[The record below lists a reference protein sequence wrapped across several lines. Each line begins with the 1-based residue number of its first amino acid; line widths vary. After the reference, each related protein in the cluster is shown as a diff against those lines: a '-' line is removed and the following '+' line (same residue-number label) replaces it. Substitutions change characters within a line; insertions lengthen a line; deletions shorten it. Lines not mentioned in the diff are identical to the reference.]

1 MKKRLISLL
10 LAFSMVISLL
20 PVGAFADNDTVNI
33 WITDNYP
40 DASQKGTQAVSLDQ
54 TGGDWYFTP
63 SADPSKPEDGVL
75 TLCGNGKSY
84 NFGINEL
91 DCKVVIY
98 SRVSRCSTID
108 GGYFNNSVECQGGVE
123 IRSGMYYNSVTLTP
137 HTDEYTN
144 FITNGTFWGNV
155 IATGTQIT
163 NGSFFGNVTLYEG
176 TTIQNGTANGAV
188 PRFFSGS
195 SAGSQPIVKNFSGVI
210 AGGRFWVPVEG
221 EVTCGIFQEKPA
233 QIAAGSHTWTLT
245 TKSGT
250 YGFNAELMPLTS
262 GSPLYV
268 VGTDARNDLAY
279 DPTARAKYINGSE
292 GSAYHNG
299 TQYSIKAADGGDAG
313 TLYLC
318 KTNGS
323 YRPNFYL
330 FEIKGDATV
339 AFEEILNPLVIDE
352 SGYPDLS
359 NGGTLEVTASE
370 TNNVWAFT
378 PSPTEN
384 PADGVLTLYKGEFNL
399 QNPVTCKVALSG
411 TSSSSYASIA
421 DGIFK
426 NTVTVNENS
435 FLVGGIYAGDVVLST
450 SNTYLH
456 SGLFATLPTGL
467 KSTNHYWKLTAS
479 GDDHYMFNDAL
490 TLDSTHPLYLASS
503 YANEGYHSF
512 TAKITDSDLN
522 YANRIEIK
530 NTATTIYE
538 NDTRCGTIK
547 RVTGGYSFDLGASA
561 TVLLQSSL
569 LSLEIEADG
578 YPNGTAGGTTAKS
591 GDGWSFTPSTDAAHP
606 ENGVLTLTGSDMDLG
621 STPVA
626 CKVVLSGTSSSN
638 YASIASGEF
647 NNTVTLEK
655 YATLKN
661 GTYNGAVSF
670 NSPTTSITNGTFNAE
685 VKTDYRQFDNDTPK
699 ISGGAFNSAVDFP
712 QGVYISGGTFEAPVT
727 TENGFSCI
735 SGGIFKDTVTVSKG
749 YVSGGIFAG
758 TVTLSESGGRYGGL
772 YQELPNETLDDGSEA
787 TTLIWTLTTS
797 GEDSYT
803 FNDLLTLDSTHRLYL
818 AAPSDSYNYEF
829 YITGSNLKYANQI
842 KISDNTTITADGA
855 PCGSITAATNRYE
868 FALSQSATVLLQS
881 ALDPLEIDETGY
893 PKGTEGGAI
902 AKSGEGW
909 SYAPYMAPAEGAA
922 KGLLT
927 LTEDGANSGIFN
939 TINSDQPALCD
950 VVVNANVTLRSGS
963 FAGTVTNYGILD
975 GGTFSGKVTVK
986 LPRSFRNYPTIKSGT
1001 FTEASNVTLD
1011 SSYTYIE
1018 GGTFRG
1024 TVTNKGR
1031 IKGGAFYDTVTNVA
1045 HAAGEYAVVIE
1056 TGEFYGP
1063 VINNDYIQNGTFTGE
1078 VTNSGTIR
1086 DGTFGGIVT
1095 NNNTVNGGTFNGEV
1109 LNGASGT
1116 LKSGTFTGS
1125 VTNNGRIVGS
1135 DSTYTGSVTNRGTI
1149 ESGTFE
1155 GSVKNYGTLMGGTF
1169 SGEVQN
1175 DIDPDHPDRSGIICF
1190 STEDGVYAPPLF
1202 TETSTVTNT
1211 GATIQDGT
1219 FLGTVNGMVEG
1230 GVYVQK
1236 PTSEKPISRMTYRY
1250 QGSDGNGK
1258 AGALTI
1264 NYKIPD
1270 AAYVV
1275 NSDTTH
1281 VFVTLTNL
1289 ASPLVNI
1296 NGETFSETTCGPTR
1310 TWALHGKLPNND
1322 EPIILNKATSLAAGD
1337 LIVNLPGGE
1346 SHKVVYNGQPHE
1358 ATIELVSDALD
1369 YLLDKYETVQTEDGG
1384 RALKIYY
1391 RYPTGERKADP
1402 PTEIGT
1408 YEVLYKK
1415 IVDQTYY
1422 GNGRVFEITENSHSV
1437 TVTDGFIVKV
1447 EHPGAADTNDTT
1459 GDGTTEEPISTATV
1473 QYGDKVT
1480 VTIDASKFPS
1490 GMVFDR
1496 WETTPVD
1503 LPLIPADGESYKTVT
1518 FTMPAEDVT
1527 LRAVP
1532 CTVEEKAASGGSSP
1546 LGTAA
1551 LVVVGGAAAGVLVW
1565 QGYEL
1570 GTELYLHSVLP
1581 SGVAIPETRGQLA
1594 VVLWQ
1599 AAGSPAPAAPLAPD
1613 AADTQKALAWVV
1625 EHALLEDKTG
1635 NFDPREPVNKTEV
1648 IRAWNKLNHQGLAKQ
1663 AK

>member
-20 PVGAFADNDTVNI
+20 PVGAFADNDMVNI
-33 WITDNYP
+33 SITGNYP
-40 DASQKGTQAVSLDQ
+40 TESQKGTRAVSVSE
-54 TGGDWYFTP
+54 TGGDWFFTP
-63 SADPSKPEDGVL
+63 DPVNPKDGVL
-75 TLCGNGKSY
+75 TLCGDSKSY
-84 NFGINEL
+84 NFGINDL

-98 SRVSRCSTID
+98 SRKPKCSTID

-123 IRSGMYYNSVTLTP
+123 IRGGTYRNSVTLIP
-137 HTDEYTN
+137 HTNEYTN
-144 FITNGTFWGNV
+144 FITNGVFWDDV
-155 IATGTQIT
+155 AASSTQIT
-163 NGSFFGNVTLYEG
+163 GGSFFGNVMLYNG

-188 PRFFSGS
+188 PLFFSGS

-210 AGGRFWVPVEG
+210 AGGRFWVSVEG
-221 EVTCGIFQEKPA
+221 EVTRGIFQEKPA
-233 QIAAGSHTWTLT
+233 QIAPGSHTWTLT

-250 YGFNAELMPLTS
+250 YGFNAEHMPLTS

-268 VGTDARNDLAY
+268 VGTETRGHWNDLAY
-279 DPTARAKYINGSE
+279 DPTARATYINGST
-292 GSAYHNG
+292 GSAYDNG
-299 TQYSIKAADGGDAG
+299 TQYSIKAADGSDAG

-318 KTNGS
+318 RTNSS

-359 NGGTLEVTASE
+359 NGGTVAVTAAQ

-378 PSPTEN
+378 PSTTGN
-384 PADGVLTLYKGEFNL
+384 PADGTLTLYKGEFDL
-399 QNPVTCKVALSG
+399 QNPVACKVALSG
-411 TSSSSYASIA
+411 GTGSGNSASIVG
-421 DGIFK
+421 GIFK

-435 FLVGGIYAGDVVLST
+435 FLVGGIYADDVVLSS
-450 SNTYLH
+450 SNIYLH
-456 SGLFATLPTGL
+456 GGLFAKLPQGL
-467 KSTNHYWKLTAS
+467 MRTNLYWKLTAS
-479 GDDHYMFNDAL
+479 GEDRYTFNDAL
-490 TLDSTHPLYLASS
+490 TLSADNPLYLASS
-503 YANEGYHSF
+503 YSNENYTAF
-512 TAKITDSDLN
+512 TAKITGSALN
-522 YANRIEIK
+522 YANQTEIK
-530 NTATTIYE
+530 NTATLIYE
-538 NDTRCGTIK
+538 NGTKCGTIK
-547 RVTGGYSFDLGASA
+547 PGTGGYSFKLGASA
-561 TVLLQSSL
+561 TVLLQSSRL
-569 LSLEIEADG
+569 PLEIEANG
-578 YPNGTAGGTTAKS
+578 YPVGTEGGRIAKS
-591 GDGWSFTPSTDAAHP
+591 GNGWSFTPSTDAAHP
-606 ENGVLTLTGSDMDLG
+606 EDGVLTLTGSGMELG

-626 CKVVLSGTSSSN
+626 CKVVLKGASDNS
-638 YASIASGEF
+638 YASIASGVF
-647 NNTVTLEK
+647 NNTVTLK
-655 YATLKN
+655 LYASLEN
-661 GTYNGAVSF
+661 GTYNGPVSLE
-670 NSPTTSITNGTFNAE
+670 TSYSFIYDGTFNNT
-685 VKTDYRQFDNDTPK
+685 VTST
-699 ISGGAFNSAVDFP
+699 SGV
-712 QGVYISGGTFEAPVT
+712 ISGGTFNKPVT
-727 TENGFSCI
+727 SNYIIFN
-735 SGGIFKDTVTVSKG
+735 GIFKDTVTLGELG
-749 YVSGGIFAG
+749 YLSGGIYAG
-758 TVTLSESGGRYGGL
+758 NVVLHTPNNYLHGGL
-772 YQELPNETLDDGSEA
+772 FATLPKGLKNENLY
-787 TTLIWTLTTS
+787 WKLTTS
-797 GEDSYT
+797 GNDSYT
-803 FNDLLTLDSTHRLYL
+803 FGDVLTLNEDCPLYL
-818 AAPSDSYNYEF
+818 ASSYTAEYASSNTTKYP
-829 YITGSNLKYANQI
+829 ITSSAHDLKYANQI
-842 KISDNTTITADGA
+842 ALSSTGDTSITADGT
-855 PCGSITAATNRYE
+855 PCGTITAGTDGYQ
-868 FALSQSATVLLQS
+868 FALTKRATVLLQS
-881 ALDPLEIDETGY
+881 ALDPLVIDETGY
-893 PKGTEGGAI
+893 PVGTNGG
-902 AKSGEGW
+902 KNEYTGEGW
-909 SYAPYMAPAEGAA
+909 SYAQYMAPAEGAA

-927 LTEDGANSGIFN
+927 LSSGTF
-939 TINSDQPALCD
+939 TINSDVTTKCNVRVSAD
-950 VVVNANVTLRSGS
+950 VTLSSGS
-963 FAGTVTNYGILD
+963 FAGTVTCYGMID
-975 GGTFSGKVTVK
+975 GGTFSGNVNVEF
-986 LPRSFRNYPTIKSGT
+986 PNGVVFSNYPTIQSGT
-1001 FTEASNVTLD
+1001 FTETSEVTVD
-1011 SSYTYIE
+1011 SIYTYIKD
-1018 GGTFRG
+1018 GTFNG
-1024 TVTNKGR
+1024 TVTNKGN
-1031 IKGGAFYDTVTNVA
+1031 IKGGTFYGTVTNKYHIKGGEFYGTVTNDA
-1045 HAAGEYAVVIE
+1045 HAAGEYPAVIE
-1056 TGEFYGP
+1056 TGEFHGP
-1063 VINNDYIQNGTFTGE
+1063 VINGGYI
-1078 VTNSGTIR
+1078 TN
-1086 DGTFGGIVT
+1086 GTFGGKVT

-1109 LNGASGT
+1109 LNTASGT
-1116 LKSGTFTGS
+1116 LNGGTFTGS

-1250 QGSDGNGK
+1250 QDSEGNGK
-1258 AGALTI
+1258 TGALTI
-1264 NYKIPD
+1264 NYEIKD

-1289 ASPLVNI
+1289 ASPLENI
-1296 NGETFSETTCGPTR
+1296 NGETFSETACGLR
-1310 TWALHGKLPNND
+1310 TWALHRKLPKNA

-1346 SHKVVYNGQPHE
+1346 SRKVPYDGQPHE

-1369 YLLDKYETVQTEDGG
+1369 YLLNDSYGYETVPTEDGG
-1384 RALKIYY
+1384 RTLKIYY
-1391 RYPTGERKADP
+1391 KYSDGSGIKDTA

-1408 YEVLYKK
+1408 YEVLYRGHS
-1415 IVDQTYY
+1415 TYY
-1422 GNGRVFEITENSHSV
+1422 GNGRVFEITENIHKV

-1447 EHPGAADTNDTT
+1447 EHPGAVDTDDTT
-1459 GDGTTEEPISTATV
+1459 GDGTTEDPISTATV
-1473 QYGDKVT
+1473 QYGDTVT

-1613 AADTQKALAWVV
+1613 AADTQKAMAWVV

-1635 NFDPREPVNKTEV
+1635 NFDPREPVNKTDV
-1648 IRAWNKLNHQGLAKQ
+1648 IRAWNQLNKQGLAQQ

>member
-54 TGGDWYFTP
+54 TGGDWFFTP
-63 SADPSKPEDGVL
+63 SADPSKPQDGVL

-84 NFGINEL
+84 NFGSDDL

-98 SRVSRCSTID
+98 SRTSRCSTIE

-123 IRSGMYYNSVTLTP
+123 IRGGMYRNSVTLTP
-137 HTDEYTN
+137 HTNEYTN
-144 FITNGTFWGNV
+144 FITNGTFYGDV
-155 IATGTQIT
+155 SATGTTIT
-163 NGSFFGNVTLYEG
+163 NGSFFGNVTLNDG
-176 TTIQNGTANGAV
+176 TTIYNGTARNAV
-188 PRFFSGS
+188 PRFFSNTV
-195 SAGSQPIVKNFSGVI
+195 VKNLSGVI
-210 AGGRFWVPVEG
+210 AGGCFCGPVQG

-233 QIAAGSHTWTLT
+233 QIASGSHTWTLT

-250 YGFNAELMPLTS
+250 YGFNISSMTLTS

-268 VGTDARNDLAY
+268 VGTYPKGNWNDLAY
-279 DPTARAKYINGSE
+279 DPTDAKTAKYINGST

-299 TQYSIKAADGGDAG
+299 TQYSIKAADGSDAG

-318 KTNGS
+318 DRNGS
-323 YRPNFYL
+323 GRTNFYY
-330 FEIKGDATV
+330 FDIKGDATV
-339 AFEEILNPLVIDE
+339 AFEESLNPLAIDE

-359 NGGTLEVTASE
+359 NGGTVEVTAAQ
-370 TNNVWAFT
+370 TNNVWSFT
-378 PSPTEN
+378 PSTDPSHLEN
-384 PADGVLTLYKGEFNL
+384 GTLTLYKGEFNL
-399 QNPVTCKVALSG
+399 QNPVACKVALSG
-411 TSSSSYASIA
+411 GTGSSYASIT

-435 FLVGGIYAGDVVLST
+435 FLVSGIYADDVVLSP

-456 SGLFATLPTGL
+456 GGLFAKLPTGL
-467 KSTNHYWKLTAS
+467 NHSNHYWTLTAS
-479 GDDHYMFNDAL
+479 GNDSYTFNDAL

-512 TAKITDSDLN
+512 TAKITGSDLK

-530 NTATTIYE
+530 NTATPIYE
-538 NDTRCGTIK
+538 NGTRCGTIK
-547 RVTGGYSFDLGASA
+547 PGTGGYSFDLGASG

-569 LSLEIEADG
+569 LPLEIEANG
-578 YPNGTAGGTTAKS
+578 YPNGTEGGKISKS

-606 ENGVLTLTGSDMDLG
+606 ENGVLTLTGSGMELG

-626 CKVVLSGTSSSN
+626 CKVALKGTDSN
-638 YASIASGEF
+638 HASIASGVF
-647 NNTVTLEK
+647 NNTVTLEL
-655 YATLKN
+655 YASLEN
-661 GTYNGAVSF
+661 GTYNGAVSSNGTSYIYGGTF
-670 NSPTTSITNGTFNAE
+670 NNTVDFDYGFICGGTFNKPVSSNLNITNG
-685 VKTDYRQFDNDTPK
+685 
-699 ISGGAFNSAVDFP
+699 
-712 QGVYISGGTFEAPVT
+712 
-727 TENGFSCI
+727 
-735 SGGIFKDTVTVSKG
+735 IFMDTVTLKYPGILV
-749 YVSGGIFAG
+749 GGIYAG
-758 TVTLSESGGRYGGL
+758 DVKLSNEFRHGGL
-772 YQELPNETLDDGSEA
+772 FAKLPDDLQA
-787 TTLIWTLTTS
+787 DNLVWTLTAS
-797 GEDSYT
+797 GDDSYT
-803 FNDLLTLDSTHRLYL
+803 FGGALTLDKDHPLYL
-818 AAPSDSYNYEF
+818 ASSYTAQYASSNTTKYP
-829 YITGSNLKYANQI
+829 ITSSAHDLKYANQI
-842 KISDNTTITADGA
+842 ALSSTGDTSITADGT
-855 PCGSITAATNRYE
+855 PCGTITAGTDGYR
-868 FALSQSATVLLQS
+868 FKLTKTATVLLQS
-881 ALDPLEIDETGY
+881 ALDPLVIDETGY
-893 PKGTEGGAI
+893 PKGTVGGTQ

-909 SYAPYMAPAEGAA
+909 SYAPYMAYGPDAA

-927 LTEDGANSGIFN
+927 LTEDDSNGDTDTSFDS
-939 TINSDQPALCD
+939 INSDHTALCD
-950 VVVNANVTLRSGS
+950 VRVNGDVTLSSGS
-963 FAGTVTNYGILD
+963 FAGTVTCYGILG
-975 GGTFSGKVTVK
+975 GGTFSGKVNIA
-986 LPRSFRNYPTIKSGT
+986 LPSGGHRYRPNIKNGI
-1001 FTEASNVTLD
+1001 FTETSEVTVD
-1011 SSYTYIE
+1011 SSSIDIK

-1024 TVTNKGR
+1024 TVTNKGGTIER
-1031 IKGGAFYDTVTNVA
+1031 GIFYGTVTNT
-1045 HAAGEYAVVIE
+1045 AGQYLSIIKD
-1056 TGEFYGP
+1056 GEFHGP
-1063 VINNDYIQNGTFTGE
+1063 VINGGYITNGTFTGE
-1078 VTNSGTIR
+1078 
-1086 DGTFGGIVT
+1086 VT

-1116 LKSGTFTGS
+1116 LNGGTFTGP
-1125 VTNNGRIVGS
+1125 VTNYGRIVNS

-1155 GSVKNYGTLMGGTF
+1155 GSVKNYGTLMGGEF
-1169 SGEVQN
+1169 SGEVWN
-1175 DIDPDHPDRSGIICF
+1175 NADPEDTTRSGIIRF
-1190 STEDGVYAPPLF
+1190 STEEGVYAPPLF
-1202 TETSTVTNT
+1202 TETSTVYNM
-1211 GATIQDGT
+1211 GIAKIQDGT
-1219 FLGTVNGMVEG
+1219 FLGTVTGMVEG
-1230 GVYVQK
+1230 GVYVHK
-1236 PTSEKPISRMTYRY
+1236 PESTTSTISRMTYRY

-1258 AGALTI
+1258 TGALTI
-1264 NYKIPD
+1264 NYEIKD

-1281 VFVTLTNL
+1281 VFVTLTSRL
-1289 ASPLVNI
+1289 ENI
-1296 NGETFSETTCGPTR
+1296 NGQTFSGNPCSPN
-1310 TWALHGKLPNND
+1310 TWALHGKLPENA
-1322 EPIILNKATSLAAGD
+1322 EQIIVNKAMSLSPREGD
-1337 LIVNLPGGE
+1337 CTVNLPGDE
-1346 SHKVVYNGQPHE
+1346 DHKVVYDGQPHE
-1358 ATIELVSDALD
+1358 ATIELVSDGLD

-1384 RALKIYY
+1384 RALKVYY
-1391 RYPTGERKADP
+1391 YNLATGELKEEA

-1408 YEVLYKK
+1408 YQVLYKEGS
-1415 IVDQTYY
+1415 IYFNT
-1422 GNGRVFEITENSHSV
+1422 NWVFKITENIHRV

-1447 EHPGAADTNDTT
+1447 EHPGAVDTDDTT
-1459 GDGTTEEPISTATV
+1459 GDGTTEDPISTATV

-1496 WETTPVD
+1496 WETTPID
-1503 LPLIPADGESYKTVT
+1503 LPLTPADGESYKTVT

-1613 AADTQKALAWVV
+1613 AADTQKAMAWVV

-1648 IRAWNKLNHQGLAKQ
+1648 IRAWNQLNKQGLAKQ

>member
-40 DASQKGTQAVSLDQ
+40 DASQKGTRAVSAEE
-54 TGGDWYFTP
+54 TGGDWFFTP
-63 SADPSKPEDGVL
+63 DPVNPKDGVL
-75 TLCGNGKSY
+75 TLCGDSKSY
-84 NFGINEL
+84 NFGINDL

-98 SRVSRCSTID
+98 SRKPKCSTID

-123 IRSGMYYNSVTLTP
+123 IRGGTYRNSVTLIP
-137 HTDEYTN
+137 HTNEYTN
-144 FITNGTFWGNV
+144 FITSGVFWDDV
-155 IATGTQIT
+155 TATGTTIT
-163 NGSFFGNVTLYEG
+163 GGSFFGNVTLNDG
-176 TTIQNGTANGAV
+176 TTICNGTASRAV
-188 PRFFSGS
+188 PLFFSGS
-195 SAGSQPIVKNFSGVI
+195 PDAPNTVVKNVSGVI
-210 AGGRFWVPVEG
+210 AGGCFCGPVQG
-221 EVTCGIFQEKPA
+221 EVTCGIFQEKPD
-233 QIAAGSHTWTLT
+233 QIADGSYTWTLT

-250 YGFNAELMPLTS
+250 YGFNISSMTLTS

-268 VGTDARNDLAY
+268 VGTYTRGRWNDLAY

-292 GSAYHNG
+292 GSKYDNG
-299 TQYSIKAADGGDAG
+299 TQYSIKTADGSDAG

-323 YRPNFYL
+323 YRPNFYY
-330 FEIKGDATV
+330 FDIKGDATV
-339 AFEEILNPLVIDE
+339 AFEEILNPLAIDE

-359 NGGTLEVTASE
+359 NGGTTAVTASE

-450 SNTYLH
+450 SNIYLH

-479 GDDHYMFNDAL
+479 GEDSYTFNDAL

-512 TAKITDSDLN
+512 TAKITGSDLN

-569 LSLEIEADG
+569 LPLETDETG

-606 ENGVLTLTGSDMDLG
+606 EDGVLTLTGSDMDLG

-626 CKVVLSGTSSSN
+626 CKVVLNGTSSSN
-638 YASIASGEF
+638 ASIASGTF
-647 NNTVTLEK
+647 NNTVTLDN
-655 YATLKN
+655 YAILKN
-661 GTYNGAVSF
+661 GTYNGPVSLEKSGAF
-670 NSPTTSITNGTFNAE
+670 IYDGTFNGP
-685 VKTDYRQFDNDTPK
+685 VTSD
-699 ISGGAFNSAVDFP
+699 SGT
-712 QGVYISGGTFEAPVT
+712 ISGGTFNKPVT
-727 TENGFSCI
+727 SNFI
-735 SGGIFKDTVTVSKG
+735 IFNGIFKDTVTLQGEFS
-749 YVSGGIFAG
+749 YLSGGIYVG
-758 TVTLSESGGRYGGL
+758 DVVLPTSNNNLHGGL
-772 YQELPNETLDDGSEA
+772 FATLPQGLKSEN
-787 TTLIWTLTTS
+787 LYWKLTTS
-797 GEDSYT
+797 GDDSYT
-803 FNDLLTLDSTHRLYL
+803 FGDVLTLNEDHPLYL
-818 AAPSDSYNYEF
+818 ASSYTAEYASTNSETWYPVV
-829 YITGSNLKYANQI
+829 TGSDLKYANQI
-842 KISDNTTITADGA
+842 RISDIGLTTAITADGTA
-855 PCGSITAATNRYE
+855 CGTIIAETGGYRFTPTRI
-868 FALSQSATVLLQS
+868 ATVLLQS
-881 ALDPLEIDETGY
+881 ALDPLVIDETGY
-893 PKGTEGGAI
+893 PKGTEGGTKAYT
-902 AKSGEGW
+902 GEGW
-909 SYAPYMAPAEGAA
+909 SYARYAAYGPDAA

-927 LTEDGANSGIFN
+927 LSSGTFDA
-939 TINSDQPALCD
+939 INSDHIAQCN
-950 VVVNANVTLRSGS
+950 VVVNADVTLSSGS
-963 FAGTVTNYGILD
+963 FAGTVTSRGVIS
-975 GGTFSGKVTVK
+975 GGTFKGKVILQRALGTH
-986 LPRSFRNYPTIKSGT
+986 LHESTISDGT
-1001 FTEASNVTLD
+1001 FTETSDVTVD
-1011 SSYTYIE
+1011 SFSAYIE
-1018 GGTFRG
+1018 GGTFHG
-1024 TVTNKGR
+1024 TVTNEGT
-1031 IKGGAFYDTVTNVA
+1031 IKRG
-1045 HAAGEYAVVIE
+1045 I
-1056 TGEFYGP
+1056 FYGP
-1063 VINNDYIQNGTFTGE
+1063 VTNTTDRIHGGIQNGTFTGE
-1078 VTNSGTIR
+1078 VINAENATLKG
-1086 DGTFGGIVT
+1086 GTFTGKVT
-1095 NNNTVNGGTFNGEV
+1095 NNGTVDGGTFNGEV
-1109 LNGASGT
+1109 LNGEVLNTASGT
-1116 LKSGTFTGS
+1116 LKGGTFTGS
-1125 VTNNGRIVGS
+1125 VTNNGCIASS
-1135 DSTYTGSVTNRGTI
+1135 DAKFTGSVTNRGTI

-1155 GSVKNYGTLMGGTF
+1155 GNVRNYGTLMGGTF

-1175 DIDPDHPDRSGIICF
+1175 DIDPEAPDRSGIICF

-1219 FLGTVNGMVEG
+1219 FLGTVKGVVEG
-1230 GVYVQK
+1230 GVYVHK
-1236 PTSEKPISRMTYRY
+1236 PESTTSTIISRMTYRY
-1250 QGSDGNGK
+1250 QDSEGNGK
-1258 AGALTI
+1258 TGALTI
-1264 NYKIPD
+1264 NYEIPD

-1275 NSDTTH
+1275 NSQATH
-1281 VFVTLTNL
+1281 VFVTLTSNL
-1289 ASPLVNI
+1289 ENI
-1296 NGETFSETTCGPTR
+1296 NGQTFSGNACSPN
-1310 TWALHGKLPNND
+1310 TWALHGKLPENA
-1322 EPIILNKATSLAAGD
+1322 EQIILNKATYLTTED
-1337 LIVNLPGGE
+1337 YIVTLPGDE
-1346 SHKVVYNGQPHE
+1346 YHKVVYNGQPHE
-1358 ATIELVSDALD
+1358 AKFELVSDALN
-1369 YLLDKYETVQTEDGG
+1369 YLLDDSYGYETTDDG
-1384 RALKIYY
+1384 RALKVYY
-1391 RYPTGERKADP
+1391 GYYGSVIKDEA

-1408 YEVLYKK
+1408 YTVMFKRYGVL
-1415 IVDQTYY
+1415 VADDNWT
-1422 GNGRVFEITENSHSV
+1422 FEITENSHSV

-1447 EHPGAADTNDTT
+1447 EHPGAVDTDDTT
-1459 GDGTTEEPISTATV
+1459 GDGTTEDPISTATV

-1503 LPLIPADGESYKTVT
+1503 LPLTPADGESYKTVT

-1613 AADTQKALAWVV
+1613 AADTQKAMAWVV

-1635 NFDPREPVNKTEV
+1635 NFDPREPVNKTDV
-1648 IRAWNKLNHQGLAKQ
+1648 IRAWNQLNKQGLAQQ